1 MCLSSYPLFA
11 FAVAKGRGIP
21 SWLAFV
27 SLGKRK
33 PFIAVI
39 KLLFKCLARGVS
51 YFPYPRLLPV
61 TCPPHQLLLQI
72 RVRVGI
78 SIHITVRITPC
89 IHLRQGIPFIS
100 SRIRPAAGREK
111 KEGDIAGRLDRMSGI
126 RCHWHCHNPM
136 CSVSRSSHLVAATS

>member
-39 KLLFKCLARGVS
+39 KLLFKCLS
-51 YFPYPRLLPV
+51 YPRLLPV

-100 SRIRPAAGREK
+100 SRIHPAGGRE
-111 KEGDIAGRLDRMSGI
+111 ERVTSPGGWTGCRRYAAIGTDITPCAVYHVPVIWWLPL
-126 RCHWHCHNPM
+126 HN
-136 CSVSRSSHLVAATS
+136 SIKQ